1 MRPGAARQ
9 RRSRAK
15 SQIGLI
21 FRSEA
26 GKMRVVRANSNERA
40 AVTPRNCPSAALNR
54 FSQLN
59 EVSEVAKR
67 DTGIAG
73 AVDGDGREWTIM
85 RRPKPSTSAPN
96 NISASASHSRLP
108 RETSIVFKKRA
119 DAARL
124 RPAQ

>member
-1 MRPGAARQ
+1 VRHKVGPGAARQ

-26 GKMRVVRANSNERA
+26 GKKRVARIVRANSNERA
-40 AVTPRNCPSAALNR
+40 AMAPRNSPSAAMNR

-59 EVSEVAKR
+59 EASEVAKR

-73 AVDGDGREWTIM
+73 AVDGAVDDDRRE
-85 RRPKPSTSAPN
+85 
-96 NISASASHSRLP
+96 
-108 RETSIVFKKRA
+108 
-119 DAARL
+119 
-124 RPAQ
+124 